1 MSLSEKEGIDV
12 WDCIDEY
19 TLMIKPKIHDKEL
32 EESIVKQGKD
42 SILLFIHE
50 RKFNEITNK
59 YLN

>member
-1 MSLSEKEGIDV
+1 MSLSKKEGVDV

-19 TLMIKPKIHDKEL
+19 TALIKPKIHDDTL

-50 RKFNEITNK
+50 EMLDKIANK